1 MSVAATAT
9 ATRSPVTEAFAI
21 VRFPITLIAM
31 TSTVVFGW
39 LTTGRYL
46 WPLALTVGA
55 DWFVINLMNRVTDVA
70 EDLRNHI
77 PGTERV
83 AQRQRALTLLCL
95 GLLIALVA
103 GTALVWPALTP
114 YRIAV
119 QVIGLAYNYRL
130 VPTPRGRRRL
140 KEIYLL
146 KNLGSS
152 GIFALTSFAYPI
164 AATGVCLLSWSAIAV
179 LVAFFML
186 FEMTF
191 EILYDVRDHEG
202 DRVEGIPTF
211 PVVHGIAGACR
222 IIDALLVASALILV
236 AGLVAGSIG
245 VREALMVVAPAVQ
258 LGFYR
263 PRVAR
268 GLTTHDCIVL
278 THLGSVQL
286 ACFLIGT
293 ALWLHAGLPAN
304 FMVR

>member
-1 MSVAATAT
+1 
-9 ATRSPVTEAFAI
+9 
-21 VRFPITLIAM
+21 
-31 TSTVVFGW
+31 
-39 LTTGRYL
+39 
-46 WPLALTVGA
+46 
-55 DWFVINLMNRVTDVA
+55 
-70 EDLRNHI
+70 
-77 PGTERV
+77 
-83 AQRQRALTLLCL
+83 
-95 GLLIALVA
+95 
-103 GTALVWPALTP
+103 
-114 YRIAV
+114 
-119 QVIGLAYNYRL
+119 
-130 VPTPRGRRRL
+130 
-140 KEIYLL
+140 
-146 KNLGSS
+146 
-152 GIFALTSFAYPI
+152 
-164 AATGVCLLSWSAIAV
+164 VCLLSWSAIAV

-202 DRVEGIPTF
+202 DHAEGIPTF
-211 PVVHGIAGACR
+211 PVVHGVAGARR
-222 IIDALLVASALILV
+222 IIDGLLVASALILV
-236 AGLVAGSIG
+236 GGLVAGTIG